1 MLTAGQTITLDVER
15 PVAGGRMLARHDGQV
30 VLVSGAI
37 PGERVAA
44 RVERAARS
52 VAHADTVEV
61 LVPSPDRRPAG
72 DWRCGGR
79 EYAHIAYERQRALK
93 ADVIGDA
100 FRRIGRLP
108 LSAPPEVMASPEAGY
123 RLRARFHVAN
133 GRLGFFREGSHALCE
148 AAATGQLS
156 DGAVAWLAAAQ
167 QALTPRL
174 AGSLVAVELAE
185 NVPGSERAVHV
196 EVREAVDRAALAVLG
211 DGIMGLSA
219 HGSSSPAVD
228 VVAGS
233 PLVTESLLL
242 SDNGALALLLSR
254 NVRSFFQ
261 GNRFL
266 LESLL
271 RHVLSLLA
279 PGPLADLYAGVG
291 LFGLAA
297 AAMGQEAVTL
307 VEGDPTSGADLESN
321 ARVFGDRVRVI
332 RRSVEAALTG
342 RLGPVA
348 TCLVDP
354 PRTGLSDG
362 ARAGVIRLAAP
373 RVVYVSC
380 DVATLARDSRAL
392 VDAGY
397 GLTGLTAVDLFPATA
412 HIETVAVFDREV
424 R

>member
-1 MLTAGQTITLDVER
+1 
-15 PVAGGRMLARHDGQV
+15 
-30 VLVSGAI
+30 
-37 PGERVAA
+37 
-44 RVERAARS
+44 
-52 VAHADTVEV
+52 
-61 LVPSPDRRPAG
+61 
-72 DWRCGGR
+72 
-79 EYAHIAYERQRALK
+79 
-93 ADVIGDA
+93 
-100 FRRIGRLP
+100 
-108 LSAPPEVMASPEAGY
+108 
-123 RLRARFHVAN
+123 
-133 GRLGFFREGSHALCE
+133 
-148 AAATGQLS
+148 
-156 DGAVAWLAAAQ
+156 
-167 QALTPRL
+167 
-174 AGSLVAVELAE
+174 
-185 NVPGSERAVHV
+185 
-196 EVREAVDRAALAVLG
+196 
-211 DGIMGLSA
+211 MGLSA

-233 PLVTESLLL
+233 PLVTERLLL
-242 SDNGALALLLSR
+242 SDNGAPALLLSR

-321 ARVFGDRVRVI
+321 ARVFGDRVRVM

-397 GLTGLTAVDLFPATA
+397 GLTGLTGVDLFPATA
-412 HIETVAVFDREV
+412 HVETVAVFDREA